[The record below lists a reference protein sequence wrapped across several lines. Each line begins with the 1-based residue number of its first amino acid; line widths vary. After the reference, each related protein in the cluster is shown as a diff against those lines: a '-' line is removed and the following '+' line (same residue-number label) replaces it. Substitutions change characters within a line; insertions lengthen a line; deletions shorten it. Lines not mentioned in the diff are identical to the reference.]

1 MEISERKAEGLVVLA
16 PQGRFDMVSA
26 PAVKARIDELA
37 VGGDVRIVID
47 LQGVGFMDSSGL
59 GALIG
64 GLKTAR
70 QAGGDVRIAHPGEQ
84 VRAVLRLTNLDR
96 ILAPYDTVDEA
107 SRGW

>member
-1 MEISERKAEGLVVLA
+1 MEITEQKPEGFVVLA

-26 PAVKARIDELA
+26 PSVKARIDELA
-37 VGGDVRIVID
+37 KGGEARIVVD
-47 LQGVGFMDSSGL
+47 LHGVGFMDSSGL

-70 QAGGDVRIAHPGEQ
+70 QAGGDVRIANPGEQ